1 MKEKQQLA
9 IYCGAGCDAGRRGPG
24 APAASRRGGWR
35 RVASRG
41 LGGLALL
48 ALLAGGSPGAA
59 ALAASSGPGAAE
71 LEQAAGRLAGAVTA
85 QGEAQ
90 RGADAWA
97 LERDALRDE
106 IRREGETLAWLEAA
120 LVRRQD
126 YIARREAVVA
136 GLRDSAREL
145 AALERGLEPVLDAVL
160 VRLEELV
167 AADLAFLPRERAER
181 LEMLRETLGD
191 YGLAPGEKLRRFL
204 EALQVEAGYG
214 ALVEA
219 WDEAVDLEG
228 ARVQGRVL
236 RLGRA
241 AALFLSRDGARAARL
256 VPGAPGWEPLG
267 ASEARTLAEALE
279 MHDHRRAFELLALP
293 VGPAR
298 LEAPAPGQAPESAP
312 EQGGVRP

>member
-1 MKEKQQLA
+1 MALA
-9 IYCGAGCDAGRRGPG
+9 A
-24 APAASRRGGWR
+24 
-35 RVASRG
+35 
-41 LGGLALL
+41 GLAL
-48 ALLAGGSPGAA
+48 AA
-59 ALAASSGPGAAE
+59 PASFGFADTGPG
-71 LEQAAGRLAGAVTA
+71 LEQAAGQLAGAATA
-85 QGEAQ
+85 QGQAQ
-90 RGADAWA
+90 RAADAWA

-106 IRREGETLAWLEAA
+106 IRREGEALAWLEAA
-120 LVRRQD
+120 LIRRQD

-136 GLRDSAREL
+136 GLRDSAREM

-160 VRLEELV
+160 ARLEELV
-167 AADLAFLPRERAER
+167 AADLAFLPRERAQR

-191 YGLAPGEKLRRFL
+191 YGLDPGEKLRRFL

-219 WDEAVDLEG
+219 WDDAIDLDG
-228 ARVQGRVL
+228 AQVQGRVL

-256 VPGAPGWEPLG
+256 LPGAPGWEALG
-267 ASEARTLAEALE
+267 ASEARTLAQALE

-298 LEAPAPGQAPESAP
+298 LETRAEAPAPPQAGERGGAQAGGQP
-312 EQGGVRP
+312 